1 MRNLLGDKFFF
12 LSGCKHF
19 FCLECIQ
26 SMVTFEIK
34 NGSIGKICC
43 SDASCKKEL
52 NDIDIKNMGLDQEL
66 VEKYDQYSL

>member
-1 MRNLLGDKFFF
+1 
-12 LSGCKHF
+12 
-19 FCLECIQ
+19 
-26 SMVTFEIK
+26 MVTFEIK